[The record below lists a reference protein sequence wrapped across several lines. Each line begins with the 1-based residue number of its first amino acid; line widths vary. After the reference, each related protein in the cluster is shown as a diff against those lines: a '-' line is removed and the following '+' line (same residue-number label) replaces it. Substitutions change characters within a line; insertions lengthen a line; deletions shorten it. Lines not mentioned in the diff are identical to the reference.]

1 LSAYDPDFATKMNK
15 AEEIMRRYRN
25 TLAVLAK

>member
-1 LSAYDPDFATKMNK
+1 LTPYDPAVAKKMEK

-25 TLAVLAK
+25 TLHMLAQ